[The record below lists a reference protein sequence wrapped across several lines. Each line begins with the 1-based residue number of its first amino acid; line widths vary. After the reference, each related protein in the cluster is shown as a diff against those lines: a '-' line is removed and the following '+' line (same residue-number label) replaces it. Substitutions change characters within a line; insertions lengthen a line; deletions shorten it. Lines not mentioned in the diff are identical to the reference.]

1 MSGQQPQCG
10 WLPSESPAAGTSTKE
25 PGRREADPL
34 VDLELWEA
42 VGGGAVVAPV
52 AIPRVPAVLKGLGG
66 FSSQRPWGVCVCACV
81 HVCVFLCACSG
92 GGCSAG
98 SLECPGLLA
107 VGMGH
112 VCVPHRA
119 YLCLRLWV
127 SVDLGTLIC
136 VKVCA
141 PVRVQVCTYVHA
153 VSGGSSVPVFGG
165 LGIGPSCM
173 ERSEGSGCLCVEAEF
188 LAHRQTNSSL
198 SHRVFFG

>member
-81 HVCVFLCACSG
+81 HVCVFLCACSCARVPG
-92 GGCSAG
+92 GGAVQGLWSARACWQWEWAMSACPTEHICASVCG
-98 SLECPGLLA
+98 SLWTWAPL
-107 VGMGH
+107 
-112 VCVPHRA
+112 
-119 YLCLRLWV
+119 
-127 SVDLGTLIC
+127 SV
-136 VKVCA
+136 
-141 PVRVQVCTYVHA
+141 
-153 VSGGSSVPVFGG
+153 
-165 LGIGPSCM
+165 
-173 ERSEGSGCLCVEAEF
+173 
-188 LAHRQTNSSL
+188 
-198 SHRVFFG
+198 